1 MQIFLF
7 IHVCI
12 DGIGLDGHCRIHV
25 SELLSIGDDD
35 VTLRTAAGC
44 RADTTTNFS

>member
-12 DGIGLDGHCRIHV
+12 DGIGLDGDGRIHV
-25 SELLSIGDDD
+25 SELSIGDDD

-44 RADTTTNFS
+44 RADTTTNL